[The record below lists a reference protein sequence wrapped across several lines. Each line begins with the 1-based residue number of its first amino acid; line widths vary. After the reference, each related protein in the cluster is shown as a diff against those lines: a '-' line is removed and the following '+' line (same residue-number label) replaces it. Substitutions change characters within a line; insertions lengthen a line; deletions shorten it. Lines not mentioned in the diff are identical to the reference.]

1 MSEFSTYEY
10 VVTQKIE
17 GKWRLKKLLM
27 FLLYIGFIVGWFVF
41 GFWSKM
47 FTLLALMPIT
57 LWMLVFFTW
66 RYVKVEYEYSMV
78 SGEVTFSNIY
88 GGRSR
93 KHIVSF
99 RIKDCTL
106 IAPLG
111 THGYKIKDYVP
122 EKSYNALSSS
132 KANDAYFAIFERNNR
147 YAVVYFEATAKALK
161 ILRYYNAS
169 ATVMSNVKI

>member
-10 VVTQKIE
+10 VVSQKIE
-17 GKWRLKKLLM
+17 GKWKLKKLGML
-27 FLLYIGFIVGWFVF
+27 LLYFLFIVGWFIF

-47 FTLLALMPIT
+47 FPLLALMPIT

-93 KHIVSF
+93 KQTISF
-99 RIKDCTL
+99 RIKDCRL
-106 IAPLG
+106 IAPLA
-111 THGYKIKDYVP
+111 THEHKIKDYAP
-122 EKSYNALSSS
+122 EKIFSAVSSS
-132 KANDAYFAIFERNNR
+132 KAADVYFAVFEKDEKL
-147 YAVVYFEATAKALK
+147 YAVYFEATAKALK
-161 ILRYYNAS
+161 IFKYYNS
-169 ATVMSNVKI
+169 TSTVISNVNI